1 MSTEPVTTQELDIK
15 GRAWVFGDEINTDDM
30 YPGFAMKLPAREAAQ
45 HMFDAT
51 RPDWPT
57 LVQPGDIVVA
67 GRNFGL
73 GSSRPVAELF
83 MTLGVS
89 CLIAEQFNSLFLRNA
104 INYGLPAITLP
115 DARNLITE
123 GDVVELDVI
132 NGVGRN
138 HTRGT
143 DLSFNTFPPFIVEML
158 RSGGLVNQL
167 IHGGHLRR
175 AVPKES

>member
-1 MSTEPVTTQELDIK
+1 MSAEQVTDRALDIK

-30 YPGFAMKLPAREAAQ
+30 YPGFAMKLPANEAAQ

-57 LVQPGDIVVA
+57 LVQPGDVVVA

-83 MTLGVS
+83 VTLGVT
-89 CLIAEQFNSLFLRNA
+89 CLVAEQFNSLFLRNA
-104 INYGLPAITLP
+104 MNYGLPAITLP
-115 DARNLITE
+115 NARSLIAE

-132 NGVGRN
+132 EGVGRN
-138 HTRGT
+138 HTRGS
-143 DLSFNTFPPFIVEML
+143 DLAFTTFPPFIVEML

-175 AVPKES
+175 AESKES